1 MRKKCLKFHNFFIL
15 LFGDISVNSGPTQ
28 YLQGNDN
35 KFEPFDKRGSH
46 FLHNNVNSLLLKT
59 DEHRGIVGHTKAAIL
74 GITES
79 KVGSSVSNQEFHI
92 MVIVFLEVIEIKMV
106 EVTYSFKFIIKRFSL
121 STYPKSEAYSIGI
134 FYRPP
139 NVNTF
144 LETFFN
150 DWKHIDLHKNEVY
163 YFLGDFNVNHL
174 LNYKFILKE
183 NQSLDFRNLN
193 SPLVSKYKERTMP
206 NNLVKGDQSFKN
218 LLA

>member
-144 LETFFN
+144 LETFLMTGNILIFI
-150 DWKHIDLHKNEVY
+150 KT
-163 YFLGDFNVNHL
+163 
-174 LNYKFILKE
+174 KFIIFLEILMSITFLTINLFLK
-183 NQSLDFRNLN
+183 
-193 SPLVSKYKERTMP
+193 RTSH
-206 NNLVKGDQSFKN
+206 LI
-218 LLA
+218 LEI